1 MKILIVSQYFFPE
14 SFLINDLT
22 LKLAELG
29 HSVTVVTGKP
39 NYPTGKIAPGY
50 RRKGIQRETFGENI
64 QVFRIPLRPRGASSA
79 TALFLNYMSFAI
91 SGLLRTPLLLRGREY
106 DVVFVFCTSPIT
118 VAIPAIFI
126 GRLKN
131 AHVAL
136 WIQDLW
142 PESLS
147 STGFI
152 RNRFILALIGKMV
165 RLIYRFSDT
174 LLVQSEA
181 FTKPVASY
189 ADQSKIHY
197 FPNFSPPM
205 RASDAAGLPDDVRE
219 LMSNCFSVVFAGN
232 LGKAQALPTIVEAA
246 QRLKAY
252 PDIRI
257 ILVGTGSEAARLA
270 RRLEEEHLSN
280 VKLTGLLDRK
290 LMPAVFQRASVL
302 MITLRD
308 DPSLGMTIPSK
319 IQAYLQA
326 GRPVV
331 GALNGEGA
339 RLISASGAGLT
350 VAAEDSEG
358 LANSILTLH
367 SMPAITRDNMGMSG
381 RRYFDDHFELDKSA
395 RQLVEILN
403 SRMRKRSQ

>member
-1 MKILIVSQYFFPE
+1 V
-14 SFLINDLT
+14 
-22 LKLAELG
+22 
-29 HSVTVVTGKP
+29 
-39 NYPTGKIAPGY
+39 
-50 RRKGIQRETFGENI
+50 
-64 QVFRIPLRPRGASSA
+64 
-79 TALFLNYMSFAI
+79 I
-91 SGLLRTPLLLRGREY
+91 SGLLRMPRLLRGNDY
-106 DVVFVFCTSPIT
+106 DVVFAFCNSPIT

-126 GRLKN
+126 GRLKD

-152 RNRFILALIGKMV
+152 RNPFILALIGKMV
-165 RLIYRFSDT
+165 RLIYRSSDT

-181 FTKPVASY
+181 FTKPVTFY
-189 ADQSKIHY
+189 ADRSKIHY
-197 FPNFSPPM
+197 FPNFSPPT
-205 RASDAAGLPDDVRE
+205 RDSDAAGLPDDVRE
-219 LMSNCFSVVFAGN
+219 LMSDCFSVVFAGN
-232 LGKAQALPTIVEAA
+232 LGKAQALSTIVDAA
-246 QRLKAY
+246 HRLKAY

-270 RRLEEEHLSN
+270 RRLEEENLSN
-280 VKLTGLLDRK
+280 VRLTGQLDRK
-290 LMPAVFQRASVL
+290 LMPAVFQCASAL
-302 MITLRD
+302 MITLRN

-319 IQAYLQA
+319 VQAYLQA

-339 RLISASGAGLT
+339 RLLSASGAALT
-350 VAAEDSEG
+350 VTAEDSEG

-367 SMPAITRDNMGMSG
+367 SMPAITRDNMGMAG
-381 RRYFDDHFELDKSA
+381 RRYFNDHFELDKSA

-403 SRMRKRSQ
+403 SRMRKRSR

>member
-1 MKILIVSQYFFPE
+1 MKILVVSQYFFPE
-14 SFLINDLT
+14 NFIINDLS

-39 NYPTGKIAPGY
+39 NYPAGKIAPGY

-64 QVFRIPLRPRGASSA
+64 ELFRIPLRPRGTGTAA
-79 TALFLNYMSFAI
+79 ALFLNYVSFVI
-91 SGLLRTPLLLRGREY
+91 SGLLRTPLLLRGSDF
-106 DVVFVFCTSPIT
+106 DVVFVFCNSPIT
-118 VAIPAIFI
+118 AAIPAILI
-126 GRLKN
+126 GRLKD

-152 RNRFILALIGKMV
+152 RNRFVLAFIGKMV

-174 LLVQSEA
+174 LLIQSEA
-181 FTKPVASY
+181 FTTPVTLY
-189 ADQSKIHY
+189 ADRSKIHY
-197 FPNFSPPM
+197 FPNFSPPTHD
-205 RASDAAGLPDDVRE
+205 SDIADLPDDLRE
-219 LMSNCFSVVFAGN
+219 LMSDCFSVVFAGN
-232 LGKAQALPTIVEAA
+232 LGKAQALQTIVEAA

-252 PDIRI
+252 PEIRI

-270 RRLEEEHLSN
+270 RSLEEEHLSN
-280 VKLTGLLDRK
+280 VKLTGQLDRK
-290 LMPAVFQRASVL
+290 LMPAIFQRASAL

-326 GRPVV
+326 GRPIV

-350 VAAEDSEG
+350 VTAEDSEG

-367 SMPAITRDNMGMSG
+367 SMPAITRDNMGMAG
-381 RRYFDDHFELDKSA
+381 RRYFEDHFELDKSA